1 MSYSV
6 YSYLTDADKVKS
18 VYGAC
23 DNLLITQL
31 KIALK
36 QELDSL
42 NYYFSDS
49 LNTDKDAY
57 AVLADIVNGE
67 IRYPEIAFMYGYIY
81 EKICNHYGTQIYRAE
96 NLWQLDSQSTFIP
109 IPLSGDFPY
118 IISIPV
124 SDLESK
130 RTEYTSLKEGNGIG
144 DYDYEQVVAFLD
156 NFIGEIFFIV
166 ILTQILVPEITYKV
180 VRIFLA
186 QIMAFIVAPHEKGF
200 LLGVAQILHRIT
212 QGEEVFRNPA
222 FAD

>member
-42 NYYFSDS
+42 NNYFSYS
-49 LNTDKDAY
+49 LNMDKDAY

-81 EKICNHYGTQIYRAE
+81 EKICNHYGTQIYRAG

-124 SDLESK
+124 SDLENK

-144 DYDYEQVVAFLD
+144 DYDYEQEMDDL
-156 NFIGEIFFIV
+156 NFIFDEAIEAQKDLV
-166 ILTQILVPEITYKV
+166 IMVY
-180 VRIFLA
+180 
-186 QIMAFIVAPHEKGF
+186 
-200 LLGVAQILHRIT
+200 
-212 QGEEVFRNPA
+212 
-222 FAD
+222 